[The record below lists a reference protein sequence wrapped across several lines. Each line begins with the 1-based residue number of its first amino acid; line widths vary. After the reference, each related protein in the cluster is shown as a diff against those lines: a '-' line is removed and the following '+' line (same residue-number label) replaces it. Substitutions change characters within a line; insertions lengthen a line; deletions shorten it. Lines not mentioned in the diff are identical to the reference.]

1 MNNMQWQNNG
11 MNNYN
16 GMNNGMNNG
25 MYGMNGGNMMGPAGW
40 QQPAGMQTMVMQNE
54 PMQTTQVGGVL
65 LHSPSTF
72 EHVQLILDHLKN
84 REQVIVDFKSLN
96 KQSVYRILDFISGAV
111 YALDATM
118 QNITENIILIAPS
131 GVNISMPQE
140 LTKKK

>member
-11 MNNYN
+11 MNNY
-16 GMNNGMNNG
+16 NGMNNG

-40 QQPAGMQTMVMQNE
+40 QQPAAMQTMVMQNE

-96 KQSVYRILDFISGAV
+96 KQSVYRILDLISGAV

-131 GVNISMPQE
+131 GVNISIPQE

>member
-1 MNNMQWQNNG
+1 MNNMQWQNNSV
-11 MNNYN
+11 NNY
-16 GMNNGMNNG
+16 NGMNNG
-25 MYGMNGGNMMGPAGW
+25 MYGMNGGSMMGPAGW

-131 GVNISMPQE
+131 GVNISIPQE